1 MKLGFLFGFFQNLLY
16 YFLMSRRNKNYIKV
30 FFINFFK
37 IILRIVLFPLVII
50 YFFVGLKN
58 KKRDKDK
65 IAVLNMTQIDT
76 LSGVEF
82 ENFLCELFKKL
93 GYDVKTTKASHDYG
107 ADLLAIK
114 NGKKSIV
121 QAKCYSKIVGIKAI
135 QEIVGAKQHY
145 GADEAIVATN
155 NFFSKDAE
163 VLAIENGVKL
173 IDRQVIEKMLS
184 KFDLKI
190 EKQAGTYLAMSPKA
204 KDEFNRRYQNMI

>member
-1 MKLGFLFGFFQNLLY
+1 
-16 YFLMSRRNKNYIKV
+16 
-30 FFINFFK
+30 
-37 IILRIVLFPLVII
+37 
-50 YFFVGLKN
+50 
-58 KKRDKDK
+58 
-65 IAVLNMTQIDT
+65 MTQIDT